1 MYQFV
6 FSKMDVSLPFNLNV
20 SRPHCRLVLPSM
32 ANTSICRMNNTLIFV
47 LLKESDEGEIKTQL
61 ENLEDP
67 IVIVSTY
74 V

>member
-6 FSKMDVSLPFNLNV
+6 FSKMDVSLPFYLNV
-20 SRPHCRLVLPSM
+20 SQLHCRLILPSM

-47 LLKESDEGEIKTQL
+47 LCKENDDEEIMTEL

-67 IVIVSTY
+67 IVIVSTC
-74 V
+74 